1 MIHDIPWHLSSRQPR
16 SANVAL
22 CANDIMESI
31 SAKMLLFSFNMF
43 QPLSSQ
49 SGNTDLIV
57 DLKTPCSWRKWPKGS
72 PHCCL
77 LPFGLRKK
85 KPQNK
90 NVFCSCCCFPSTLLG
105 PTFVISNQMQRP
117 SPSLVKRA
125 SSFKFPACV
134 LSGVL
139 MVNRRNT

>member
-1 MIHDIPWHLSSRQPR
+1 MIFHDTFQA
-16 SANVAL
+16 ANVAL
-22 CANDIMESI
+22 CANDMMESL
-31 SAKMLLFSFNMF
+31 SAKTLLFSFHMF

-49 SGNTDLIV
+49 SGNTNLSV
-57 DLKTPCSWRKWPKGS
+57 ELKTLCSRPTWPKRS
-72 PHCCL
+72 PRCCL
-77 LPFGLRKK
+77 SPFGLRK

-90 NVFCSCCCFPSTLLG
+90 NVFCSCCCFPSTLAG